1 MIRGGAGVFYDYVPL
16 NVYAFNNYPQQTVT
30 NYDNTGAVIG
40 LPVSYLNLTQQAAS
54 RFPLIDRDGSNSG
67 NFAPYSVAWNLEVE
81 RAVMRQ
87 IVVRLKYL
95 HSEANDMIT
104 LTPELFAG
112 QNALVLGSAGWAHTR
127 QIEFTTENWSGI
139 QTAILLFLR
148 AATRARD
155 DYGRH

>member
-1 MIRGGAGVFYDYVPL
+1 MCTRSTTIPR
-16 NVYAFNNYPQQTVT
+16 TVT

-87 IVVRLKYL
+87 IVVRLK
-95 HSEANDMIT
+95 
-104 LTPELFAG
+104 
-112 QNALVLGSAGWAHTR
+112 
-127 QIEFTTENWSGI
+127 
-139 QTAILLFLR
+139 
-148 AATRARD
+148 
-155 DYGRH
+155 